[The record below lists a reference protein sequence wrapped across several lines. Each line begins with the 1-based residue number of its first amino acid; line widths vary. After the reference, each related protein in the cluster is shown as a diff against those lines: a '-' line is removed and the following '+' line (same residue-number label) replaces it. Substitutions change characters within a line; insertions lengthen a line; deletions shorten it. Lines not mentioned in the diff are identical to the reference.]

1 MEQLRNGQIRL
12 ANFARRGQRPVGHP
26 ARSYV
31 ESDAALPFQA
41 PPTLFNVE
49 ISGSRRFASQS
60 YSLARLK
67 HIGEAAGAT
76 VNDVTL
82 AICAG
87 ALREYLQAQ
96 GQLPKKPLIAMVPV
110 SLHGETTAGGNQ
122 VSLLLANLA
131 THIADPLKRLQAH
144 RDLHLGS
151 QKQTDQN
158 APPAKN
164 GARHLVHLATGCGH
178 GDRQRGQAPH
188 VQPGHL

>member
-1 MEQLRNGQIRL
+1 
-12 ANFARRGQRPVGHP
+12 
-26 ARSYV
+26 
-31 ESDAALPFQA
+31 
-41 PPTLFNVE
+41 VE

-67 HIGEAAGAT
+67 HIGEATGAT

-87 ALREYLQAQ
+87 ALREYLA
-96 GQLPKKPLIAMVPV
+96 GPRPLPKKPLVAMVPV

-144 RDLHLGS
+144 RG
-151 QKQTDQN
+151 
-158 APPAKN
+158 
-164 GARHLVHLATGCGH
+164 VHLAKPKR
-178 GDRQRGQAPH
+178 D
-188 VQPGHL
+188 